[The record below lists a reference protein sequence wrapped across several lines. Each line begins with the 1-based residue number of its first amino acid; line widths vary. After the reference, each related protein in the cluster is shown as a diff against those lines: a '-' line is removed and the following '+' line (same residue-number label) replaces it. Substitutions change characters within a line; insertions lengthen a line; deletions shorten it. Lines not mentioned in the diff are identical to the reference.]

1 MTGGTRRL
9 TVAGVGLIGGSLA
22 LAARAAG
29 LVDEVV
35 GFGRSR
41 GNLETALARG
51 IIDRIARD
59 DADAAAADVILLAA
73 PLAAGPALAARF
85 RPHAA
90 PGTILTD
97 VGSVKAGVVA
107 ALERAWTS
115 PGLVVGAHPI
125 AGSERSGSQAAD
137 VALFRGRRCILT
149 PTTHTAPEALARVR
163 RLWEGVGAVV
173 EVLPGDVHD
182 AILARVSHLPHVA
195 AYALVGAVANGSI
208 AGHRVLDYAGTGFT
222 DTTRIAASP
231 AEVWRDILLAN
242 AAPLRDALGELRQ
255 ALDAIEQ
262 AVASGDA
269 TALEAV
275 LDMASAAR
283 RAVGGGS

>member
-1 MTGGTRRL
+1 
-9 TVAGVGLIGGSLA
+9 
-22 LAARAAG
+22 
-29 LVDEVV
+29 VV

-59 DADAAAADVILLAA
+59 DADAATADVILLAA

-85 RPHAA
+85 RPYAA

-115 PGLVVGAHPI
+115 PALVVGAHPI

-137 VALFRGRRCILT
+137 GALFRGRRCILT
-149 PTTHTAPEALARVR
+149 PTTQTAPEALARVR

-173 EVLPGDVHD
+173 DVLPGDVHD

-195 AYALVGAVANGSI
+195 AYALVGAVANASI

-255 ALDAIEQ
+255 ALDAIER

-269 TALEAV
+269 AALEAV
-275 LDMASAAR
+275 LDMASAGR
-283 RAVGGGS
+283 RAIGGGS